1 MNDIMDMNIKETDE
15 SVDAFADSRASY
27 YSDLDFDTDASGNSS
42 DVESIS
48 EKFDEDL
55 EEKVAILFP
64 QIGEFNDLTQ
74 PLGLSS
80 SHTPTSTGPTRRTP
94 ARSRSQPLTG
104 MTQSLHAAPG
114 HGHPGRGHPAKRRHA
129 DQLSHSEHY
138 QRGRGPG
145 PNQPLITNTLTP
157 RRASDPMTALG
168 QRRPTSLPPVQQRAS
183 LPGRMPQG
191 RAQTGRGIPQ
201 RNHSFQPM
209 ARPSLQGNFRRPDRL
224 SQSEHARPPVGSPPQ
239 KRPSSNTSVSK
250 SFNKGCKVPKA
261 KKAAST
267 KNIEYDNGQHKDGI
281 TKIPVVG
288 QSPKKNIHP
297 GKHESKALKAAPAK
311 SKKKSSQKSLQ
322 SKPESKKKEK
332 KSSDSQ
338 APGSSEQQ
346 IKNGKKDSSQQSA
359 STSST
364 SMEEECSTSD
374 EGVRDND
381 VCFEAD
387 GHPGTDA
394 FLAAVRASVKKFGPS
409 AYSPKIYRHIKKQL
423 PGRRFYVCED
433 DSKLDE
439 WSDVTNQKGKLIDLF
454 YLYHQQAL
462 SQAFGATIMEETEG
476 ALEDDL
482 SPAN

>member
-1 MNDIMDMNIKETDE
+1 
-15 SVDAFADSRASY
+15 
-27 YSDLDFDTDASGNSS
+27 
-42 DVESIS
+42 
-48 EKFDEDL
+48 
-55 EEKVAILFP
+55 
-64 QIGEFNDLTQ
+64 
-74 PLGLSS
+74 
-80 SHTPTSTGPTRRTP
+80 
-94 ARSRSQPLTG
+94 
-104 MTQSLHAAPG
+104 
-114 HGHPGRGHPAKRRHA
+114 
-129 DQLSHSEHY
+129 
-138 QRGRGPG
+138 
-145 PNQPLITNTLTP
+145 
-157 RRASDPMTALG
+157 
-168 QRRPTSLPPVQQRAS
+168 
-183 LPGRMPQG
+183 
-191 RAQTGRGIPQ
+191 
-201 RNHSFQPM
+201 
-209 ARPSLQGNFRRPDRL
+209 
-224 SQSEHARPPVGSPPQ
+224 
-239 KRPSSNTSVSK
+239 VSK